1 MGVGEAWRARHSV
14 TELCEN
20 SFFVLEPLFG
30 GKIVNA
36 RGDHAS
42 PLTPFRLLRCSS
54 AHTQQQ
60 KKRKKKKKKKETRC
74 ESVTRHCRQ
83 SPESRLAT
91 TMHQN
96 HAASLANRH
105 THKRG
110 SHDSA

>member
-1 MGVGEAWRARHSV
+1 MGVGEAWRSRHSV

-54 AHTQQQ
+54 T
-60 KKRKKKKKKKETRC
+60 
-74 ESVTRHCRQ
+74 
-83 SPESRLAT
+83 
-91 TMHQN
+91 
-96 HAASLANRH
+96 HAAAEVEEEEEEEEGDSL
-105 THKRG
+105 
-110 SHDSA
+110 